1 MGDSPG
7 SGRDRG
13 HTLQFNGDGR
23 RQAVDF
29 DGGSARLGRWVR
41 KVLRVYAIERF
52 EIAVHVDQK
61 YRDVEQF
68 LPAAPVCIQNG
79 FDIGKN
85 TVDLDFK
92 IEFNKVAI
100 VIECEAGHPTVVA
113 VASRDARPDT
123 AQKEQVAGF
132 TSKGVGPN
140 GLWSLVCVIRH
151 VTKILR
157 WAGLWYLRFMRYQS
171 LPADL
176 YKNNRAN
183 FMAQMKPRSIAVF
196 FSNDIYPTS
205 ADGTLP
211 FKQASDILWLTGVD
225 QEDTVLV
232 LFPDAHNANDRE
244 ILFTLETNEE
254 LAIWEG
260 AKLDKAQSTTATG
273 IANIQWTTAFERTFH
288 RLMAEADAL
297 YLNDNPH
304 TRARNIVETRTDRE
318 NAVLRAKYPNYEFER
333 SAPILYGLRAI
344 KSQEEVDQ
352 MQRACDI
359 TKAGFERVLQFVK
372 PGVME
377 YEIEAEFMHEFLR
390 RGSRG
395 FAYTPII
402 GSGFNACV
410 LHYIENSAE
419 CKAGDVIL
427 MDVGAEYGNYAADMT
442 RCVPVSG
449 KFTDRQR
456 AVYNAVLNVMRGAM
470 NLLKPGVSL
479 HDYHVQVGELMT
491 KELLSLGLITAAEVA
506 NQDPAWPAYK
516 KYFMH
521 GTSHFIGLDVHDVGH
536 WHEPIRTGH
545 VFTVEPGIYVREENL
560 GIRLENDVLITDDG
574 NVDLMAHIPVEADD
588 IEAMMA

>member
-1 MGDSPG
+1 MG
-7 SGRDRG
+7 GRVREVLGID
-13 HTLQFNGDGR
+13 
-23 RQAVDF
+23 AVE
-29 DGGSARLGRWVR
+29 S
-41 KVLRVYAIERF
+41 F
-52 EIAVHVDQK
+52 EIAVHVHQEN
-61 YRDVEQF
+61 RDVNQLF
-68 LPAAPVCIQNG
+68 PAASVRIQNG
-79 FDIGKN
+79 LDIGKN
-85 TVDLDFK
+85 TVDLGFK
-92 IEFNKVAI
+92 IKLNKVPI
-100 VIECEAGHPTVVA
+100 VIERKAGHPTVMS
-113 VASRDARPDT
+113 VASCNAGSNT
-123 AQKEQVAGF
+123 AQKEQVSGF
-132 TSKGVGPN
+132 TGKGIGSN
-140 GLWSLVCVIRH
+140 GLGGLVCVICH

-157 WAGLWYLRFMRYQS
+157 WAGLWYLRYMRYQS
-171 LPADL
+171 LSADL
-176 YKNNRAN
+176 YKKNRAN
-183 FMAQMKPRSIAVF
+183 FMAKMKPRSIAVF

-225 QEDTVLV
+225 QEETVLV
-232 LFPDAHNANDRE
+232 LFPDAHNPNDRE

-260 AKLDKAQSTTATG
+260 AKLDKAQATAATC
-273 IANIQWTTAFERTFH
+273 IANIQWTPAFERTFH
-288 RLMAEADAL
+288 RLIAEADAL

-318 NAVLRAKYPNYEFER
+318 NAALRAKYPNYEFER
-333 SAPILYGLRAI
+333 SAPILYSLRAI

-456 AVYNAVLNVMRGAM
+456 AVYNAVLSVMRGAM

-491 KELLSLGLITAAEVA
+491 KELLELGLITADEVA
-506 NQDPAWPAYK
+506 NQNPAWPAYK

-536 WHEPIRTGH
+536 WHEPIQAGH
-545 VFTVEPGIYVREENL
+545 VFTVEPGIYIREENL
-560 GIRLENDVLITDDG
+560 GIRLENDILITEDG
-574 NVDLMAHIPVEADD
+574 YVDLMGHIPLEADE
-588 IEAMMA
+588 IEAMMAG

>member
-1 MGDSPG
+1 M
-7 SGRDRG
+7 
-13 HTLQFNGDGR
+13 N
-23 RQAVDF
+23 
-29 DGGSARLGRWVR
+29 
-41 KVLRVYAIERF
+41 
-52 EIAVHVDQK
+52 
-61 YRDVEQF
+61 
-68 LPAAPVCIQNG
+68 
-79 FDIGKN
+79 
-85 TVDLDFK
+85 
-92 IEFNKVAI
+92 
-100 VIECEAGHPTVVA
+100 
-113 VASRDARPDT
+113 
-123 AQKEQVAGF
+123 
-132 TSKGVGPN
+132 
-140 GLWSLVCVIRH
+140 
-151 VTKILR
+151 
-157 WAGLWYLRFMRYQS
+157 
-171 LPADL
+171 
-176 YKNNRAN
+176 
-183 FMAQMKPRSIAVF
+183 QMKQRSIAVF

-225 QEDTVLV
+225 QEETILL
-232 LFPDAHNANDRE
+232 LFPDAHNPSDRE

-260 AKLDKAQSTTATG
+260 SKLDKPKATAATG
-273 IANIQWTTAFERTFH
+273 IANIQWTTGFEKTLH

-304 TRARNIVETRTDRE
+304 TRARNTVETRTDRE
-318 NAVLRAKYPNYEFER
+318 NAVLRAKYANYEFER
-333 SAPILYGLRAI
+333 SAPILYTLRAT

-359 TKAGFERVLQFVK
+359 TKAGFERVLQFVN

-410 LHYIENSAE
+410 LHYIENSNE
-419 CKAGDVIL
+419 CKAGEVIL

-456 AVYNAVLNVMRGAM
+456 SVYNSVLNVMRGAM

-479 HDYHVQVGELMT
+479 HDYHVQVGDLMT
-491 KELLSLGLITAAEVA
+491 KELLDLGLITADEVA
-506 NQDPAWPAYK
+506 NENPAWPAYK

-536 WHEPIRTGH
+536 WHEPIQAGN
-545 VFTVEPGIYVREENL
+545 VFTVEPGIYIREENL
-560 GIRLENDVLITDDG
+560 GIRLENDILITEDG
-574 NVDLMAHIPVEADD
+574 YVDLMAHIPLEADE
-588 IEAMMA
+588 IEAMMVG